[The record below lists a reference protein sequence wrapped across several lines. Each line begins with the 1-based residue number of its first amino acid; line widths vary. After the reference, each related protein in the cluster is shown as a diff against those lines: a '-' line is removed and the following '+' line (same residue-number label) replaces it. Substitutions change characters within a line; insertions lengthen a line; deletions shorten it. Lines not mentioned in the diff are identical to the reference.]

1 MSKDIS
7 INEFYSS
14 FCEEIALAQDVET
27 YGWEPQD
34 FFTAVMLGY
43 LEDAGEIED
52 PIICPFRGYGLQL
65 NAYHISESYD
75 EVDIFVSVYK
85 ESPVLS
91 SVSRTDIDAAVKE
104 VFNCIE
110 GLPVICIQLLR
121 KTAIHMSLQSHCT
134 TKRLK
139 LKSKSYC
146 LNKRNS

>member
-7 INEFYSS
+7 INEFYSG

-43 LEDAGEIED
+43 LEEAGEIED

-75 EVDIFVSVYK
+75 EVDVFEIMGAGAPNFDLIH
-85 ESPVLS
+85 SP
-91 SVSRTDIDAAVKE
+91 
-104 VFNCIE
+104 F
-110 GLPVICIQLLR
+110 PVGTRI
-121 KTAIHMSLQSHCT
+121 A
-134 TKRLK
+134 
-139 LKSKSYC
+139 
-146 LNKRNS
+146 